1 MASAVGAAAGPPAPV
16 TPPAPPG
23 PPVTPPPGPPGPPPA
38 SPPASPIPGTNLN
51 AFSTGILGIK
61 FKKGNTW
68 NVAPAGSNIRKLGL
82 NTERKI
88 TKKAPLYRTI
98 QYTNYKLD
106 EIKKNG
112 FPSED
117 LSLLGDNYKNK
128 NKMARIYSDTVPGL
142 DKMESEFQKAVN
154 TFRTAQLKPELDKKK
169 AANKKEW
176 NNMTKDLSIKTKAEL
191 DAMTQE
197 YRKKKAELEK
207 QLEAA
212 FKVQREHFIIN
223 KQWETK
229 GKYNEYLTTTRSFK
243 PGVKDPSSKV
253 ETLNSLKDV
262 LEITGRPIINSV
274 KVGTTRR
281 KHRFLHFLR
290 PRGAPTRR
298 GSDNVELGAESPVS
312 SSAAAAAAALRRG
325 GIPSPVSEA
334 GSASPASKAGS
345 ASPASEAGS
354 APSHSE
360 AGSASPAPRS
370 PIAPIRIP
378 VSSQSGGKRKTKRK
392 RGSRR

>member
-1 MASAVGAAAGPPAPV
+1 M
-16 TPPAPPG
+16 
-23 PPVTPPPGPPGPPPA
+23 
-38 SPPASPIPGTNLN
+38 
-51 AFSTGILGIK
+51 
-61 FKKGNTW
+61 
-68 NVAPAGSNIRKLGL
+68 APAGSNIRKLGL

-243 PGVKDPSSKV
+243 PGVKDPSSK
-253 ETLNSLKDV
+253 EEKLKSLTDV

-298 GSDNVELGAESPVS
+298 GSDNVELGARSPVS
-312 SSAAAAAAALRRG
+312 SSAAAAAAAAAAALRRG
-325 GIPSPVSEA
+325 RGIPSPVSEA
-334 GSASPASKAGS
+334 GSAS
-345 ASPASEAGS
+345 
-354 APSHSE
+354 SHSE

-370 PIAPIRIP
+370 PPPQTPPPPQPPPPQPQPQPQPAIAPIRIP
-378 VSSQSGGKRKTKRK
+378 VSSSHGGKRKTKRK

>member
-1 MASAVGAAAGPPAPV
+1 M
-16 TPPAPPG
+16 
-23 PPVTPPPGPPGPPPA
+23 
-38 SPPASPIPGTNLN
+38 
-51 AFSTGILGIK
+51 
-61 FKKGNTW
+61 
-68 NVAPAGSNIRKLGL
+68 APAGSNIRKLGL

-298 GSDNVELGAESPVS
+298 GSDNVELGARSPVS
-312 SSAAAAAAALRRG
+312 SSAAAAAAAAALRG

-334 GSASPASKAGS
+334 GSASPD
-345 ASPASEAGS
+345 SEAGS
-354 APSHSE
+354 ASSHSE

-370 PIAPIRIP
+370 PPPQTPPPPQPQPQPPIAHIRIP
-378 VSSQSGGKRKTKRK
+378 VSSRGGKRKTKRK